1 MTPVSHVSFCSSLS
15 AYTHP
20 PFLPFLLWMHLL
32 ALCACM
38 HACCCCCGPCGV
50 LLENHPPPP
59 FSVTSP
65 AVALPL
71 CADPVDLS
79 LIRAR
84 LATKSYYASLE
95 MFVADVRRMC
105 DNCRYYNAATTPYY
119 SCAVKM
125 QAAMEAALD
134 ATVLDAPAQ
143 A

>member
-15 AYTHP
+15 AYTHTLSP
-20 PFLPFLLWMHLL
+20 LLVVDASPGPL
-32 ALCACM
+32 CM

-50 LLENHPPPP
+50 LLENHPPPPP

>member
-1 MTPVSHVSFCSSLS
+1 
-15 AYTHP
+15 
-20 PFLPFLLWMHLL
+20 MHLL

-38 HACCCCCGPCGV
+38 HVVVVVAHAVYCWKIT
-50 LLENHPPPP
+50 PPPP